1 MTLQTGANW
10 FNADGLFIPF
20 GRNEA
25 TTQNV
30 GEFCNSS
37 TGDCR
42 EVQVV
47 LDLAALAIGETIL
60 SESVRFPKEAIFQE
74 IEVYTE
80 IAATSG
86 GAPTLAVG
94 TIDLERVNH
103 TAPSGVANGLITA
116 QALAIFQD
124 LGSKKVF
131 GDGSS
136 SPAGATAGTLI
147 INATELTAPV
157 LLSVTVATAVFTAGR
172 VRFRIRYVPTQT
184 SGQSGN

>member
-1 MTLQTGANW
+1 MTLSLGAGW
-10 FNADGLFIPF
+10 FNSDGLFIPF

-30 GEFCNSS
+30 GEFCTAE
-37 TGDCR
+37 TGDWR

-47 LDLAALAIGETIL
+47 LDLATLPLGETIL
-60 SESVRFPKEAIFQE
+60 SESVRFPKEAIFA
-74 IEVYTE
+74 EVEMYTE

-86 GAPTLAVG
+86 GAATLALG
-94 TIDLERVNH
+94 TIDLDRSGH
-103 TAPSGVANGLITA
+103 TAPSGVANGLFTA

-136 SPAGATAGTLI
+136 SPAGATAGSLI

-157 LLSVTVATAVFTAGR
+157 LLSATVATAVFTAGR
-172 VRFRIRYVPTQT
+172 VRLRIRYLPTQT
-184 SGQSGN
+184 TGQSGN